1 MIFAA
6 VLAVCSCVEDSRT
19 KLCDKYEI
27 PGLETAPEFWQVRP
41 SQIVDLCQ
49 NVSVGRSE
57 IIATT
62 PAGLPVYAY
71 FYGEF
76 NEPAPQTNW
85 SAGNS
90 SSAIS
95 AYLGEEEH
103 PQTIMLL
110 AGVHGAEPEGVAA
123 EMNMIRML

>member
-1 MIFAA
+1 MKKCILWIFAS
-6 VLAVCSCVEDSRT
+6 VLLLSGCGNESGKV
-19 KLCDKYEI
+19 KLVDQYVI
-27 PGLETAPEFWQVRP
+27 PGLEEAPEFWKVRP
-41 SQIVDLCQ
+41 SQIIDLCE
-49 NVSVGRSE
+49 NVKAGRSE

-62 PAGLPVYAY
+62 PAGQPVYAY

-95 AYLGEEEH
+95 AYLGEEELS
-103 PQTIMLL
+103 ISYSFC
-110 AGVHGAEPEGVAA
+110 
-123 EMNMIRML
+123 R